1 MRLLFLLL
9 ITTLMLLAEE
19 TISLNA
25 KTPTDD
31 TPIKL
36 VHWQN
41 ALKEIQPD
49 SNALATPL
57 IKAVQTTLTFET
69 PFNKTPKIMEVEGQ
83 KVIVLKNAKLDSKK
97 TMDFKEASLN
107 ALEMFSYQNDIY
119 LLSKKAKAELEIQA
133 SNSKDKKQLR
143 FLFLPKG
150 FHLAPLPSL
159 KEKSQHANLAS
170 QDEKERAKNPSNAL
184 ELKPPLDLSH
194 AYKVL
199 AVIAV
204 LLLILYVIKKKIV
217 PTQGSFSA
225 KDFKLEVSVLGR
237 VGANHKIIS
246 IETNKER
253 YLVLLSDKYSL
264 LLDKISPK
272 TSKEELI
279 KEAENNIKNSKL
291 GNLYAGKF

>member
-9 ITTLMLLAEE
+9 SAALMLLAEE
-19 TISLNA
+19 KIPLS
-25 KTPTDD
+25 DD
-31 TPIKL
+31 APIKL

-41 ALKEIQPD
+41 ALKEVQPD
-49 SNALATPL
+49 SNAPATPP

-83 KVIVLKNAKLDSKK
+83 KVIVLKNAQLDSKK

-119 LLSKKAKAELEIQA
+119 LLSKKAKAGLEIQA
-133 SNSKDKKQLR
+133 SSSKDKKQLR

-150 FHLAPLPSL
+150 FHLAPPPSL
-159 KEKSQHANLAS
+159 KEQSQQTNLAQKDTNEQS
-170 QDEKERAKNPSNAL
+170 QSPLNAL

-194 AYKVL
+194 AYKAL
-199 AVIAV
+199 AVIVA
-204 LLLILYVIKKKIV
+204 LLLILYIIKKKIV
-217 PTQGSFSA
+217 PTPGSFLK
-225 KDFKLEVSVLGR
+225 KDLKLDISVLGR

-253 YLVLLSDKYSL
+253 YLVLLSDKYGL

>member
-9 ITTLMLLAEE
+9 STTLMLLAEE
-19 TISLNA
+19 KIPLN
-25 KTPTDD
+25 DD
-31 TPIKL
+31 APIKL

-41 ALKEIQPD
+41 ALKEVQPD
-49 SNALATPL
+49 SNASATPP

-69 PFNKTPKIMEVEGQ
+69 PFNKTPKIMEIEGQ

-119 LLSKKAKAELEIQA
+119 LLSKKAKVELEIQA

-150 FHLAPLPSL
+150 FHLAPPPNL
-159 KEKSQHANLAS
+159 KEQSQHANLAS
-170 QDEKERAKNPSNAL
+170 QDEKEQTQSPLNAL
-184 ELKPPLDLSH
+184 ELKPPLNLSH
-194 AYKVL
+194 AYKAL
-199 AVIAV
+199 AVIAA
-204 LLLILYVIKKKIV
+204 LLLILYIIKKKIV

-225 KDFKLEVSVLGR
+225 KDFKLEISVLGR

-253 YLVLLSDKYSL
+253 YLVLLSDKYGL

>member
-9 ITTLMLLAEE
+9 SATFMLLAEE
-19 TISLNA
+19 KIPLN
-25 KTPTDD
+25 DD
-31 TPIKL
+31 APIKL

-41 ALKEIQPD
+41 ALKEVQPD
-49 SNALATPL
+49 SNASAIPP

-119 LLSKKAKAELEIQA
+119 LLSKKAKVELEIQA
-133 SNSKDKKQLR
+133 SNSKDKKRLR

-150 FHLAPLPSL
+150 FHLAPSP
-159 KEKSQHANLAS
+159 S
-170 QDEKERAKNPSNAL
+170 QDEKERAKSPLNTL

-194 AYKVL
+194 AYKAL
-199 AVIAV
+199 AVIAA
-204 LLLILYVIKKKIV
+204 LLLILYIIKKKIV
-217 PTQGSFSA
+217 PAQGSFSA
-225 KDFKLEVSVLGR
+225 KDFKLEISVLGR
-237 VGANHKIIS
+237 VDANHKIIS

-253 YLVLLSDKYSL
+253 YLVLLSDKYGL

>member
-9 ITTLMLLAEE
+9 SATFMLLAEE
-19 TISLNA
+19 KIPLN
-25 KTPTDD
+25 DD
-31 TPIKL
+31 APIKL

-41 ALKEIQPD
+41 ALKEVQPNSND
-49 SNALATPL
+49 SAIPP

-83 KVIVLKNAKLDSKK
+83 KVIVLKNTKLDSKK

-119 LLSKKAKAELEIQA
+119 LLSKKAKVELEIQA
-133 SNSKDKKQLR
+133 SNSKDKKRIR

-150 FHLAPLPSL
+150 FHLAPSHE
-159 KEKSQHANLAS
+159 EKSQHANLAS
-170 QDEKERAKNPSNAL
+170 QDEKERAKSPLNTL

-194 AYKVL
+194 AYKAL
-199 AVIAV
+199 AVIAA
-204 LLLILYVIKKKIV
+204 LLLILYIIKKKIV
-217 PTQGSFSA
+217 PAQGSFSA
-225 KDFKLEVSVLGR
+225 KDFKLEISVLGR
-237 VGANHKIIS
+237 VDANHKIIS

-253 YLVLLSDKYSL
+253 YLVLLSDKYGL

>member
-9 ITTLMLLAEE
+9 SAALMLLAEE
-19 TISLNA
+19 KIPLN
-25 KTPTDD
+25 DD
-31 TPIKL
+31 APIKL

-49 SNALATPL
+49 SNALTTPP

-119 LLSKKAKAELEIQA
+119 LLSKKAKAGLEIQA

-150 FHLAPLPSL
+150 FHLAPPPNL
-159 KEKSQHANLAS
+159 KEKSQQTNLAQKDTNEQPQS
-170 QDEKERAKNPSNAL
+170 PLNTL

-194 AYKVL
+194 AYKAL
-199 AVIAV
+199 AVIAA

-217 PTQGSFSA
+217 PTQGSFST

-237 VGANHKIIS
+237 VDANHKIIS

-253 YLVLLSDKYSL
+253 YLVLLSDKYGL

>member
-9 ITTLMLLAEE
+9 SATFMLLAEE
-19 TISLNA
+19 KIPLN
-25 KTPTDD
+25 DD
-31 TPIKL
+31 APIKL

-41 ALKEIQPD
+41 ALKEVQPD
-49 SNALATPL
+49 SNDSATPP

-69 PFNKTPKIMEVEGQ
+69 PFNKVPKIVEVEGQ
-83 KVIVLKNAKLDSKK
+83 KMIVLKNAKLDSKK

-119 LLSKKAKAELEIQA
+119 LLSKKAKVELEIQA
-133 SNSKDKKQLR
+133 SNSKDKKRLR

-150 FHLAPLPSL
+150 FHLAPSHE
-159 KEKSQHANLAS
+159 EKSQHANLAS
-170 QDEKERAKNPSNAL
+170 QDEKERAKSPLNTL

-194 AYKVL
+194 AYKAL
-199 AVIAV
+199 AVIAA
-204 LLLILYVIKKKIV
+204 LLLILYIIKKKIV
-217 PTQGSFSA
+217 PAQGSFSA
-225 KDFKLEVSVLGR
+225 KDFKLEISVLGR
-237 VGANHKIIS
+237 VDTNHKIIS

-253 YLVLLSDKYSL
+253 YLVLLSDKYGL

>member
-9 ITTLMLLAEE
+9 SAALMLLAEE
-19 TISLNA
+19 KIPLN
-25 KTPTDD
+25 DD
-31 TPIKL
+31 APIKL

-49 SNALATPL
+49 SNALATPP

-83 KVIVLKNAKLDSKK
+83 KVIVLKNIQLDSKK
-97 TMDFKEASLN
+97 MMDFKEASLN

-119 LLSKKAKAELEIQA
+119 LLSKKAKMELEIQA
-133 SNSKDKKQLR
+133 SNSKDKKRLR

-150 FHLAPLPSL
+150 FHLAPPPSL
-159 KEKSQHANLAS
+159 KEQSQHANLAS
-170 QDEKERAKNPSNAL
+170 QDEKERAKSPLNAL

-194 AYKVL
+194 AYKAL
-199 AVIAV
+199 AVIAA
-204 LLLILYVIKKKIV
+204 LLLILYIIKKKIV
-217 PTQGSFSA
+217 PTQGSFST
-225 KDFKLEVSVLGR
+225 KDFKLEISVLGR

>member
-9 ITTLMLLAEE
+9 STAFMLLAEE
-19 TISLNA
+19 KIPLN
-25 KTPTDD
+25 DD
-31 TPIKL
+31 APIKL
-36 VHWQN
+36 MHWQN
-41 ALKEIQPD
+41 ALKEVQPD
-49 SNALATPL
+49 SNAQATPP

-69 PFNKTPKIMEVEGQ
+69 PFNKTPKIMEVGGQ

-119 LLSKKAKAELEIQA
+119 LLSKKAKMELEIQA

-150 FHLAPLPSL
+150 FHLAPPTGHE
-159 KEKSQHANLAS
+159 EKSQHANLAS
-170 QDEKERAKNPSNAL
+170 QDGKERAKSPLNTL

-194 AYKVL
+194 AYKAL
-199 AVIAV
+199 AVIAA
-204 LLLILYVIKKKIV
+204 LLLILYIIKKKIV
-217 PTQGSFSA
+217 PAQGSFST
-225 KDFKLEVSVLGR
+225 KDFKLEISVLGR

-253 YLVLLSDKYSL
+253 YLVLLSDKYGL

>member
-1 MRLLFLLL
+1 MRALFLLL
-9 ITTLMLLAEE
+9 SAVLMLLAEE
-19 TISLNA
+19 KIPLN
-25 KTPTDD
+25 DD
-31 TPIKL
+31 APIKL

-49 SNALATPL
+49 SNASATPP

-97 TMDFKEASLN
+97 MMDFKEASLN

-119 LLSKKAKAELEIQA
+119 LLSKKATTELEIQA

-150 FHLAPLPSL
+150 FHLASPPSL
-159 KEKSQHANLAS
+159 KEQSQHANLAS
-170 QDEKERAKNPSNAL
+170 QNEKERAKSPLNTL

-194 AYKVL
+194 AYKAL
-199 AVIAV
+199 AVIAA
-204 LLLILYVIKKKIV
+204 LLLILYIIKKKIV

-253 YLVLLSDKYSL
+253 YLVLLSDKYGL

>member
-9 ITTLMLLAEE
+9 SATLMLLAEE
-19 TISLNA
+19 
-25 KTPTDD
+25 KTPLSDD
-31 TPIKL
+31 APIKL
-36 VHWQN
+36 AHWQN

-49 SNALATPL
+49 SNAPATPP

-97 TMDFKEASLN
+97 MMDFKEASLN

-119 LLSKKAKAELEIQA
+119 LLSKKATTELEIQA

-150 FHLAPLPSL
+150 FHLAPPPNL
-159 KEKSQHANLAS
+159 KEKSQQTNLAQKDTNEQPQS
-170 QDEKERAKNPSNAL
+170 PLNTL

-194 AYKVL
+194 AYKAL
-199 AVIAV
+199 AVIAT
-204 LLLILYVIKKKIV
+204 LLLILYIIKKKIV

-237 VGANHKIIS
+237 VDANHKIIS

-253 YLVLLSDKYSL
+253 YLVLLSDKYGL

-279 KEAENNIKNSKL
+279 KEAENKIKNSKL

>member
-1 MRLLFLLL
+1 MRALFLLL

-19 TISLNA
+19 KIPLN
-25 KTPTDD
+25 DD
-31 TPIKL
+31 APIKL

-41 ALKEIQPD
+41 ALKEVQPD
-49 SNALATPL
+49 SNALATPP

-69 PFNKTPKIMEVEGQ
+69 PFNKTPKIIEVEGQ
-83 KVIVLKNAKLDSKK
+83 KVIVLKNAQLDSKK

-119 LLSKKAKAELEIQA
+119 LLSKKAKAGLEIQA
-133 SNSKDKKQLR
+133 SNSKDKRQLR

-150 FHLAPLPSL
+150 FHLAPPPGL

-170 QDEKERAKNPSNAL
+170 QDEKEQPQSLSNTL

-194 AYKVL
+194 AYKAL
-199 AVIAV
+199 AVIAA

-217 PTQGSFSA
+217 PTQRSFSA

-237 VGANHKIIS
+237 VDANHKIIS

-253 YLVLLSDKYSL
+253 YLVLLSDKYGL

>member
-1 MRLLFLLL
+1 MRALFLLL
-9 ITTLMLLAEE
+9 SAVLMLLAEE
-19 TISLNA
+19 KIPLN
-25 KTPTDD
+25 DD
-31 TPIKL
+31 APIKL

-41 ALKEIQPD
+41 ALKEIQPN
-49 SNALATPL
+49 SNALATLP

-83 KVIVLKNAKLDSKK
+83 KVIVLKNAQLDSKK
-97 TMDFKEASLN
+97 MMDFKEASLN

-119 LLSKKAKAELEIQA
+119 LLSKKAKVELEIQA
-133 SNSKDKKQLR
+133 SNSKDKKRLR

-150 FHLAPLPSL
+150 FHLAPPPSL

-170 QDEKERAKNPSNAL
+170 QDEKEQPQSLSNTL

-199 AVIAV
+199 AVIAA
-204 LLLILYVIKKKIV
+204 LLLILYIIKKKIV

-253 YLVLLSDKYSL
+253 YLVLLSDKYGL

-272 TSKEELI
+272 ISKEELI

-291 GNLYAGKF
+291 GNLYDGKF

>member
-9 ITTLMLLAEE
+9 SATLMLLAEE
-19 TISLNA
+19 KIPLN
-25 KTPTDD
+25 DD
-31 TPIKL
+31 APIKL

-49 SNALATPL
+49 SNALTTPP

-97 TMDFKEASLN
+97 MMDFKEASLN

-119 LLSKKAKAELEIQA
+119 LLSKKATTELEIQA
-133 SNSKDKKQLR
+133 SNSKDKKRLR

-150 FHLAPLPSL
+150 FHLAPPPSL

-194 AYKVL
+194 AYKAL
-199 AVIAV
+199 AVIAA
-204 LLLILYVIKKKIV
+204 LLLILYIIKKKIV

-225 KDFKLEVSVLGR
+225 KDFKLEISVLGR

-253 YLVLLSDKYSL
+253 YLVLLSDKYGL

>member
-1 MRLLFLLL
+1 
-9 ITTLMLLAEE
+9 MLLAEE
-19 TISLNA
+19 KIPLN
-25 KTPTDD
+25 DD
-31 TPIKL
+31 APIKL

-49 SNALATPL
+49 SNASATPP

-83 KVIVLKNAKLDSKK
+83 KVIVLKNAQLDSKK
-97 TMDFKEASLN
+97 MMDFKEASLN

-119 LLSKKAKAELEIQA
+119 LLSKKATTELEIQA
-133 SNSKDKKQLR
+133 SNSKDKKRLR
-143 FLFLPKG
+143 FLFLPKD
-150 FHLAPLPSL
+150 FHLAPPPSL
-159 KEKSQHANLAS
+159 KEQSQHANLAS
-170 QDEKERAKNPSNAL
+170 QDEKERAKNPLNTL

-194 AYKVL
+194 AYKAL
-199 AVIAV
+199 AVIAA
-204 LLLILYVIKKKIV
+204 LLLILYIIKKKIV

-253 YLVLLSDKYSL
+253 YLVLLSDKYGL

-272 TSKEELI
+272 ISKEELI

-291 GNLYAGKF
+291 GNLYDGKF

>member
-9 ITTLMLLAEE
+9 SATLMLLAEE
-19 TISLNA
+19 KIPLN
-25 KTPTDD
+25 DD
-31 TPIKL
+31 APIKL

-41 ALKEIQPD
+41 ALKEVQPN
-49 SNALATPL
+49 SNALTTPP

-97 TMDFKEASLN
+97 MMDFKEASLN

-119 LLSKKAKAELEIQA
+119 LLSKKAKVGLEIQA
-133 SNSKDKKQLR
+133 SNSKDKKRLR

-150 FHLAPLPSL
+150 FHLAPPPNL
-159 KEKSQHANLAS
+159 KEKSQQTNLAQKDTNEQPQS
-170 QDEKERAKNPSNAL
+170 PLNTL

-194 AYKVL
+194 AYKGL

-253 YLVLLSDKYSL
+253 YLVLLSDKYGL

>member
-9 ITTLMLLAEE
+9 SATLMLLAEE
-19 TISLNA
+19 KIPLN
-25 KTPTDD
+25 DD
-31 TPIKL
+31 APIKL

-41 ALKEIQPD
+41 TLKEVQPD
-49 SNALATPL
+49 SNAPATPP

-83 KVIVLKNAKLDSKK
+83 KVIVLKNVQLDSKK
-97 TMDFKEASLN
+97 MMDFKEASLN

-119 LLSKKAKAELEIQA
+119 LLSKKATTELEIQA

-150 FHLAPLPSL
+150 FHLAPPPGL

-170 QDEKERAKNPSNAL
+170 QDEKERAKSPSNAL

-194 AYKVL
+194 AYKAL
-199 AVIAV
+199 AVIAA

-217 PTQGSFSA
+217 PTQRSFSA

-237 VGANHKIIS
+237 VDANHKIIS

-253 YLVLLSDKYSL
+253 YLVLLSDKYGL

>member
-1 MRLLFLLL
+1 MKALFLLL
-9 ITTLMLLAEE
+9 STVLMLLAEE
-19 TISLNA
+19 KIPLN
-25 KTPTDD
+25 DD
-31 TPIKL
+31 APIKL

-49 SNALATPL
+49 SNALATPP

-119 LLSKKAKAELEIQA
+119 LLSKKATTELEIQA
-133 SNSKDKKQLR
+133 SNSKDKKRIR

-150 FHLAPLPSL
+150 FHLAPPPSL

-194 AYKVL
+194 AYKAL
-199 AVIAV
+199 AVIAT

-253 YLVLLSDKYSL
+253 YLVLLSDKYGL

>member
-9 ITTLMLLAEE
+9 SAAFMLLAEE
-19 TISLNA
+19 KIPLN
-25 KTPTDD
+25 DD
-31 TPIKL
+31 APIKL
-36 VHWQN
+36 AHWQN
-41 ALKEIQPD
+41 ALKEVQPN
-49 SNALATPL
+49 SNAPATPP

-119 LLSKKAKAELEIQA
+119 LLSKKAKMELEIQA
-133 SNSKDKKQLR
+133 SNSKDKKRLR

-150 FHLAPLPSL
+150 FHLAPPPSL

-170 QDEKERAKNPSNAL
+170 QDGKERAKSPLNTL

-194 AYKVL
+194 AYKAL
-199 AVIAV
+199 AVIIA
-204 LLLILYVIKKKIV
+204 LLLILYIIKKKIV
-217 PTQGSFSA
+217 PTQGSFST
-225 KDFKLEVSVLGR
+225 KDFKLEISVLGR

-253 YLVLLSDKYSL
+253 YLVLLSDKYGL

>member
-9 ITTLMLLAEE
+9 SAALMLLAEE
-19 TISLNA
+19 KIPLN
-25 KTPTDD
+25 DD
-31 TPIKL
+31 APIKL

-49 SNALATPL
+49 SNALTTPP

-97 TMDFKEASLN
+97 MMDFKEASLN

-119 LLSKKAKAELEIQA
+119 LLSKKATTELEIQA
-133 SNSKDKKQLR
+133 SNSKDKKRIR
-143 FLFLPKG
+143 FLFLPRG
-150 FHLAPLPSL
+150 FHLAPPPNL
-159 KEKSQHANLAS
+159 KEKSQQTNLTQKDTNEQPQS
-170 QDEKERAKNPSNAL
+170 PLNAL

-194 AYKVL
+194 AYKAL
-199 AVIAV
+199 AVIVA
-204 LLLILYVIKKKIV
+204 LLLILYIIKKKIV

-237 VGANHKIIS
+237 VDANHKIIS

-253 YLVLLSDKYSL
+253 YLVLLSDKYGL

-291 GNLYAGKF
+291 GNLYDGKF

>member
-1 MRLLFLLL
+1 
-9 ITTLMLLAEE
+9 MLLAEE
-19 TISLNA
+19 KIPLN
-25 KTPTDD
+25 DD
-31 TPIKL
+31 APIKL

-41 ALKEIQPD
+41 ALKEVQPD
-49 SNALATPL
+49 SNASATPP

-119 LLSKKAKAELEIQA
+119 LLSKKAKVELEIQA
-133 SNSKDKKQLR
+133 SNSKDKKRLR

-150 FHLAPLPSL
+150 FHLAPSH
-159 KEKSQHANLAS
+159 KEKPQHANLAS
-170 QDEKERAKNPSNAL
+170 QDEKERAKSPLNTL

-194 AYKVL
+194 AYKAL
-199 AVIAV
+199 AVIVA
-204 LLLILYVIKKKIV
+204 LLLILYIIKKKIV
-217 PTQGSFSA
+217 PAQGSFSA
-225 KDFKLEVSVLGR
+225 KDFKLEISVLGR
-237 VGANHKIIS
+237 VDANHKIIS

-253 YLVLLSDKYSL
+253 YLVLLSDKYGL

-291 GNLYAGKF
+291 GNLYARKF

>member
-9 ITTLMLLAEE
+9 SATLMLLAEE
-19 TISLNA
+19 KIPLN
-25 KTPTDD
+25 DD
-31 TPIKL
+31 APIKL

-41 ALKEIQPD
+41 ALKEVQPD
-49 SNALATPL
+49 SNALTTPP

-97 TMDFKEASLN
+97 MMDFKEASLN

-119 LLSKKAKAELEIQA
+119 LLSKKAKVELEIQA

-150 FHLAPLPSL
+150 FHLAPPPSL

-170 QDEKERAKNPSNAL
+170 QDEKEQPQSPLNTL

-194 AYKVL
+194 AYKAL
-199 AVIAV
+199 AVIAA
-204 LLLILYVIKKKIV
+204 LLLILYIIKKKIV
-217 PTQGSFSA
+217 PTQRSFSA
-225 KDFKLEVSVLGR
+225 KDFKLEISVLGR
-237 VGANHKIIS
+237 VDANHKIIS

-253 YLVLLSDKYSL
+253 YLVLLSDKYGL

>member
-1 MRLLFLLL
+1 MKALFLLL
-9 ITTLMLLAEE
+9 SAVLMLLAEE
-19 TISLNA
+19 KIPLN
-25 KTPTDD
+25 DD
-31 TPIKL
+31 APIKL

-49 SNALATPL
+49 SNALATPP

-83 KVIVLKNAKLDSKK
+83 KVIVLKNAQLDSKK
-97 TMDFKEASLN
+97 MMDFKEASLN

-119 LLSKKAKAELEIQA
+119 LLSKKATAELEIQA

-150 FHLAPLPSL
+150 FHLAPPPSL
-159 KEKSQHANLAS
+159 KEKSQQTNLAQKDTNEQPQS
-170 QDEKERAKNPSNAL
+170 PLNTL

-194 AYKVL
+194 AYKAL
-199 AVIAV
+199 AVIAA
-204 LLLILYVIKKKIV
+204 LLLILYIIKKKIV

-253 YLVLLSDKYSL
+253 YLVLLSDKYGL

>member
-9 ITTLMLLAEE
+9 SATLMLLAEE
-19 TISLNA
+19 KIPLS
-25 KTPTDD
+25 DD
-31 TPIKL
+31 APIKL

-41 ALKEIQPD
+41 ALKEVQPD
-49 SNALATPL
+49 SNAPATPP

-69 PFNKTPKIMEVEGQ
+69 PFNKMPKIMEVEGQ
-83 KVIVLKNAKLDSKK
+83 KVIIFKNAQLDSKK
-97 TMDFKEASLN
+97 MMDFKEASLN

-119 LLSKKAKAELEIQA
+119 LLSKKAKAGLEIQA
-133 SNSKDKKQLR
+133 SSSKDKKQLR

-150 FHLAPLPSL
+150 FHLAPPPSL

-170 QDEKERAKNPSNAL
+170 QDEKERAESPSNAL

-194 AYKVL
+194 AYKGL

-217 PTQGSFSA
+217 PTPGSFLK
-225 KDFKLEVSVLGR
+225 KDLKLDISVLGR
-237 VGANHKIIS
+237 VDANHKIIS

-253 YLVLLSDKYSL
+253 YLVLLSDKYGL

>member
-9 ITTLMLLAEE
+9 SAVLMLLAEE
-19 TISLNA
+19 KIPLN
-25 KTPTDD
+25 DD
-31 TPIKL
+31 APIKL

-49 SNALATPL
+49 SNALATPP

-97 TMDFKEASLN
+97 MMDFKEASLN

-119 LLSKKAKAELEIQA
+119 LLSKKAKMELEIQA

-150 FHLAPLPSL
+150 FHLAPPPNL

-170 QDEKERAKNPSNAL
+170 QDEKERAQSPLNTL

-194 AYKVL
+194 AYKAL
-199 AVIAV
+199 AVIAT
-204 LLLILYVIKKKIV
+204 LLLILYIIKKKIV

-225 KDFKLEVSVLGR
+225 KDFKLEISVLGR

-253 YLVLLSDKYSL
+253 YLVLLSDKYGL

>member
-9 ITTLMLLAEE
+9 SATLMLLAEE

-25 KTPTDD
+25 KTPNDD
-31 TPIKL
+31 APIKL
-36 VHWQN
+36 MHWQN
-41 ALKEIQPD
+41 ALKEVQPD
-49 SNALATPL
+49 SNAPATPP

-83 KVIVLKNAKLDSKK
+83 KVIVFKNAKLDSKK
-97 TMDFKEASLN
+97 MMDFKEASLN

-119 LLSKKAKAELEIQA
+119 LLSKKATTELEIQA
-133 SNSKDKKQLR
+133 SNSKDKKRLR

-150 FHLAPLPSL
+150 FHLTPPPSL

-170 QDEKERAKNPSNAL
+170 QDEKEQPQSPSNAL

-194 AYKVL
+194 AYKAL
-199 AVIAV
+199 AVIAA
-204 LLLILYVIKKKIV
+204 LLLILYIIKKKIV

-253 YLVLLSDKYSL
+253 YLVLLSDKYGL

>member
-9 ITTLMLLAEE
+9 SATLMLLAEE

-31 TPIKL
+31 APIRL
-36 VHWQN
+36 MHWQN
-41 ALKEIQPD
+41 ALKEVQPD
-49 SNALATPL
+49 SNALATPP

-97 TMDFKEASLN
+97 MMDFKEASLN

-119 LLSKKAKAELEIQA
+119 LLSKKAKVELEIQA
-133 SNSKDKKQLR
+133 SNSKDKKRIR

-150 FHLAPLPSL
+150 FHLAPPPNL
-159 KEKSQHANLAS
+159 KEQSHLAS
-170 QDEKERAKNPSNAL
+170 QDGKERAKSPLNTL

-194 AYKVL
+194 AYKAL
-199 AVIAV
+199 AVIVA
-204 LLLILYVIKKKIV
+204 LLLILYIIKKKIV
-217 PTQGSFSA
+217 PTQGSFST
-225 KDFKLEVSVLGR
+225 KDFKLEISVLGR

-253 YLVLLSDKYSL
+253 YLVLLSDKYGL

>member
-9 ITTLMLLAEE
+9 SATLMLLAEE
-19 TISLNA
+19 KIPLN
-25 KTPTDD
+25 DD
-31 TPIKL
+31 APIKL

-41 ALKEIQPD
+41 ALKEVQPD
-49 SNALATPL
+49 SNAPATPP

-83 KVIVLKNAKLDSKK
+83 KVIILKNAKLDSKK

-119 LLSKKAKAELEIQA
+119 LLSKKAKMELEIQA

-150 FHLAPLPSL
+150 FHLAPPPSL
-159 KEKSQHANLAS
+159 KEQSQHANLIS
-170 QDEKERAKNPSNAL
+170 QDGKERAKNPSNAL

-194 AYKVL
+194 AYKAL
-199 AVIAV
+199 AVIAA
-204 LLLILYVIKKKIV
+204 LLLILYIIKKKIV
-217 PTQGSFSA
+217 PTQGSFST
-225 KDFKLEVSVLGR
+225 KDFKLEISVLGR
-237 VGANHKIIS
+237 VDAKHKIIS

-253 YLVLLSDKYSL
+253 YLVLLSDKYGL

>member
-9 ITTLMLLAEE
+9 SATLMLLAEE
-19 TISLNA
+19 KIPLN
-25 KTPTDD
+25 DD
-31 TPIKL
+31 APIKL

-41 ALKEIQPD
+41 ALKEVQPD
-49 SNALATPL
+49 SNAPATPP

-97 TMDFKEASLN
+97 MMDFKEASLN

-119 LLSKKAKAELEIQA
+119 LLSKKATTELEIQA
-133 SNSKDKKQLR
+133 SNSKDKKRLR

-150 FHLAPLPSL
+150 FHLAPPPSL
-159 KEKSQHANLAS
+159 KEKSQQTNLAQKDTNQQPQS
-170 QDEKERAKNPSNAL
+170 PLNAL
-184 ELKPPLDLSH
+184 ELKPPLNLSH
-194 AYKVL
+194 AYKAL
-199 AVIAV
+199 AVIAA
-204 LLLILYVIKKKIV
+204 LLLILYIIKKKIV

-225 KDFKLEVSVLGR
+225 KDFKLEISVLGR

-253 YLVLLSDKYSL
+253 YLVLLSDKYGL

>member
-9 ITTLMLLAEE
+9 SAAFMLLAEE
-19 TISLNA
+19 KISLN
-25 KTPTDD
+25 DD
-31 TPIKL
+31 APIKL

-41 ALKEIQPD
+41 ALKEVQPD
-49 SNALATPL
+49 SNAPATPP

-119 LLSKKAKAELEIQA
+119 LLSKKAKVELEIQA
-133 SNSKDKKQLR
+133 SNSKDKKRLR

-150 FHLAPLPSL
+150 FHLAPPPNL
-159 KEKSQHANLAS
+159 KEKSQQTNLAQKDTNEQPQS
-170 QDEKERAKNPSNAL
+170 PLNTL
-184 ELKPPLDLSH
+184 ELKPPLNLSH
-194 AYKVL
+194 AYKAL
-199 AVIAV
+199 AVIAA
-204 LLLILYVIKKKIV
+204 LLLILYVIKKKKIV

-225 KDFKLEVSVLGR
+225 KDFKLEISVLGR
-237 VGANHKIIS
+237 VDANHKIIS

-253 YLVLLSDKYSL
+253 YLVLLSDKYGL

-291 GNLYAGKF
+291 GNLYAGDRKSVV

>member
-9 ITTLMLLAEE
+9 SATLMLLAEE
-19 TISLNA
+19 KIPLN
-25 KTPTDD
+25 DD
-31 TPIKL
+31 APIKL

-41 ALKEIQPD
+41 ALKEVQPD
-49 SNALATPL
+49 SNASATPP

-119 LLSKKAKAELEIQA
+119 LLSKKAKAGLEIQA
-133 SNSKDKKQLR
+133 SNSKDKKRIR

-150 FHLAPLPSL
+150 FHLAPPPSYE
-159 KEKSQHANLAS
+159 EKSQHANLIS
-170 QDEKERAKNPSNAL
+170 QDEKERAKSPLNAL

-194 AYKVL
+194 AYKAL

-204 LLLILYVIKKKIV
+204 LLLILYIIKKKIV
-217 PTQGSFSA
+217 PAQGSFST
-225 KDFKLEVSVLGR
+225 KDFKLEISVLGR
-237 VGANHKIIS
+237 IDANHKIIS

-253 YLVLLSDKYSL
+253 YLVLLSDKYGL

>member
-1 MRLLFLLL
+1 MKALFLLL
-9 ITTLMLLAEE
+9 SAVLMLLAEE
-19 TISLNA
+19 KIPLN
-25 KTPTDD
+25 DD
-31 TPIKL
+31 APIKL

-49 SNALATPL
+49 SNALATPP

-150 FHLAPLPSL
+150 FHLAPPPGL
-159 KEKSQHANLAS
+159 KEKSQQTNLAQKDTNEQPQS
-170 QDEKERAKNPSNAL
+170 PLNTL

-194 AYKVL
+194 AYKAL
-199 AVIAV
+199 AVIAA

-217 PTQGSFSA
+217 PTQRSFSA

-237 VGANHKIIS
+237 VDANHKIIS

-253 YLVLLSDKYSL
+253 YLVLLSDKYGL

>member
-1 MRLLFLLL
+1 MRALFLLL

-19 TISLNA
+19 KIPLN
-25 KTPTDD
+25 DD
-31 TPIKL
+31 APIKL

-41 ALKEIQPD
+41 ALKEVQPD
-49 SNALATPL
+49 SNAQATPP

-83 KVIVLKNAKLDSKK
+83 KVIVLKNVQLDSKK
-97 TMDFKEASLN
+97 MMDFKEASLN

-150 FHLAPLPSL
+150 FHLAPPPSL
-159 KEKSQHANLAS
+159 KEKSQHANLTS

-194 AYKVL
+194 AYKAL
-199 AVIAV
+199 AVIAT
-204 LLLILYVIKKKIV
+204 LLLILYIIKKKIV

-237 VGANHKIIS
+237 VDANHKIIS

-253 YLVLLSDKYSL
+253 YLVLLSDKYGL

-272 TSKEELI
+272 ISKEELI

>member
-1 MRLLFLLL
+1 MKALFLLL
-9 ITTLMLLAEE
+9 SAVLMLLAEE
-19 TISLNA
+19 KIPLN
-25 KTPTDD
+25 DD
-31 TPIKL
+31 APIKL

-41 ALKEIQPD
+41 ALKEVQPD
-49 SNALATPL
+49 SNAPATPS

-119 LLSKKAKAELEIQA
+119 LLSKKATTELEIQA
-133 SNSKDKKQLR
+133 SNSKDKKRLR

-150 FHLAPLPSL
+150 FHLAPPPSL

-170 QDEKERAKNPSNAL
+170 QDEKEQPQSPLNTL

-194 AYKVL
+194 AYKAL
-199 AVIAV
+199 AVIVA

-225 KDFKLEVSVLGR
+225 KDFKLEISVLGR

-246 IETNKER
+246 IETNKEC
-253 YLVLLSDKYSL
+253 YLVLLSDKYGL

>member
-9 ITTLMLLAEE
+9 SATLMLLAEE
-19 TISLNA
+19 KIPLN
-25 KTPTDD
+25 DD
-31 TPIKL
+31 APIKL

-41 ALKEIQPD
+41 ALKEVQPD
-49 SNALATPL
+49 SNALTTPP

-119 LLSKKAKAELEIQA
+119 LLSKKAKVELEIQA
-133 SNSKDKKQLR
+133 SNSKDKKRLR

-150 FHLAPLPSL
+150 FHLAPSYE
-159 KEKSQHANLAS
+159 EKPQHANLIS
-170 QDEKERAKNPSNAL
+170 QDEKERAKSPLNTL

-194 AYKVL
+194 AYKAL
-199 AVIAV
+199 AVIAA
-204 LLLILYVIKKKIV
+204 LLLILYIIKKKIV

-225 KDFKLEVSVLGR
+225 KDFKLEISVLGR

-253 YLVLLSDKYSL
+253 YLVLLSDKYGL

>member
-1 MRLLFLLL
+1 MKALFLLL
-9 ITTLMLLAEE
+9 SAVLMLLAEE
-19 TISLNA
+19 KIPLN
-25 KTPTDD
+25 DD
-31 TPIKL
+31 APIKL

-41 ALKEIQPD
+41 ALKEVQPD
-49 SNALATPL
+49 SNAPATPP

-83 KVIVLKNAKLDSKK
+83 KMIVLKNAKLDSKK
-97 TMDFKEASLN
+97 MMDFKEASLN

-119 LLSKKAKAELEIQA
+119 LLSKKAKVELEIQA

-150 FHLAPLPSL
+150 FHLAPPPNL
-159 KEKSQHANLAS
+159 KEKSQQTNLAQKDTNEQPQS
-170 QDEKERAKNPSNAL
+170 PLDTL

-194 AYKVL
+194 AYKAL
-199 AVIAV
+199 AVIVA
-204 LLLILYVIKKKIV
+204 LLLILYIIKKKIV

-246 IETNKER
+246 IETNKEC
-253 YLVLLSDKYSL
+253 YLVLLSDKYGL